1 MPGGFAP
8 RFAIEAGFL
17 ILLGVG
23 AGIADLRTQVIVVLV
38 AGGWVLVSL
47 IELSIWR
54 TEGRTASPRVAPVPV
69 EEPELQARVFA
80 LLGITAD
87 EQRVRFGFLLDA
99 LGMGAPPHGG
109 IAFGID
115 RMVMVL
121 AGEPNL
127 RDVIAFPKNQAG
139 VDPMSG
145 APSEVT
151 QDQLDEL
158 GIEVVV
164 PDEER

>member
-54 TEGRTASPRVAPVPV
+54 AEGRTASPRVAPAPV
-69 EEPELQARVFA
+69 EEPELEVGWPIAEPEEEEDEAYPLRRD
-80 LLGITAD
+80 AD
-87 EQRVRFGFLLDA
+87 VRDA
-99 LGMGAPPHGG
+99 EAEEYT
-109 IAFGID
+109 
-115 RMVMVL
+115 R
-121 AGEPNL
+121 
-127 RDVIAFPKNQAG
+127 VIAAPESAKPND
-139 VDPMSG
+139 DP
-145 APSEVT
+145 
-151 QDQLDEL
+151 Q
-158 GIEVVV
+158 
-164 PDEER
+164 